1 MTRLILLIF
10 LLVASAIGSRA
21 SEDDMQALLARARAA
36 ANARKY
42 DSAVILADLAIK
54 KATSPQDRKATINAM
69 RLKGKALFGL
79 KKEKEAIDLYFGSLA
94 KCKIPDDD
102 KERAWTYGEIGYA
115 YFIQG
120 HHQESKSY
128 YRKEIAIL
136 SHLLGRD
143 SVGNQF
149 INMSV
154 MHQQLG
160 EFDSAL
166 LALNE
171 VNDILSRWP
180 DSSLKGYYL
189 FNMGAYWTA
198 MNQPDKARECYLQA
212 YNIWKALNNQ
222 AQLFKITFNLGF
234 YYYQKKNYNE
244 ALKYYHQSVAAA
256 EKFGNK
262 RDIAHVYGTMAES
275 YAALNQ
281 HNKAYEYL
289 YRYATLSDS
298 FNQEDV
304 KSYVLKLD
312 KQFQAEQNRQTIQS
326 QQIQINAANLAI
338 QKHRNTT
345 LIIIIIFVVVLSA
358 GIFAFGY
365 LTFKNRVAKQVEEAK
380 GRFFANVA
388 HEIRTPLSMIRGPLE
403 VLQQNATDTEMQQ
416 QIAIATRNTQR
427 LNNLIDQMLD
437 ISKID
442 AARYTLH
449 PSTGN
454 IEDLTIQLFD
464 QFRRQAVEHN
474 IKLSCT
480 TDCTAGQL
488 LFDRDALE
496 KIMSNLVGNAIKYTP
511 TGGSAGVEVT
521 TSRNSDGYAMLSIN
535 VWDTGAGIPVSER
548 EHIFDRFYRSEH
560 HKRAGIKGIGIGLS
574 LTREL
579 VALMN
584 GTISVSGD
592 EGKGA
597 VFTVHC
603 PLPITPSNSAT
614 DSSGN
619 AGVILLVEDDT
630 DILAFNKRLLT
641 AEGFD
646 VKTATDGNEA
656 SSLLASTLPDLVITD
671 LMMPHKSGNELLQ
684 EIRRNELTAHIPV
697 IILSARGSMD
707 TKTETLASGAQAF
720 LSKPF
725 SPAELKALVRNQLDI
740 LNRRKIEFREHTT
753 DTDKPVEKRFTAED
767 PFTRKCCEIINEHLD
782 DAQLS
787 VEMLAGLM
795 NINRSHFQR
804 KIKTLTGYSP
814 SELIKTIRLEK
825 AREMLLKKEGN
836 ITEIAYATG
845 FTSQSYF
852 TKCYTDHF
860 GHPPSQTFEHA

>member
-1 MTRLILLIF
+1 MTRLFLIAF
-10 LLVASAIGSRA
+10 LLLAATIGSRA
-21 SEDDMQALLARARAA
+21 SDDDLQALLAKARAST
-36 ANARKY
+36 NARNY
-42 DSAVILADLAIK
+42 DSALILADLALK
-54 KATSPQDRKATINAM
+54 KATTLQDRKATINAM

-79 KKEKEAIDLYFGSLA
+79 KKEKDAIDLYFGSLA
-94 KCKIPDDD
+94 KCKTPEDD
-102 KERAWTYGEIGYA
+102 KERAWVYGEIGYA

-120 HHQESKSY
+120 NHQESKTY

-136 SHLLGRD
+136 TELLGRD
-143 SVGNQF
+143 SVGNQY

-166 LALNE
+166 VALNA

-189 FNMGAYWTA
+189 FNLGAYWTA
-198 MNQPDKARECYLQA
+198 VNQPEKAKECYLLA
-212 YNIWKALNNQ
+212 YDIWKALNNQ

-234 YYYQKKNYNE
+234 YYFQKKNYTE

-256 EKFGNK
+256 ERFGNK

-281 HNKAYEYL
+281 YNKAYEYL

-312 KQFQAEQNRQTIQS
+312 KQFQAEQSRQTIQS
-326 QQIQINAANLAI
+326 QQLEINAANLAI
-338 QKHRNTT
+338 QKQRNTT
-345 LIIIIIFVVVLSA
+345 LIVIIIFVVLLSA
-358 GIFAFGY
+358 GTIAFGY
-365 LTFKNRVAKQVEEAK
+365 ITFKNRVAKQVEEAK
-380 GRFFANVA
+380 SRFFANVA

-403 VLQQNATDTEMQQ
+403 VLQQHTGEHEMQQ
-416 QIAIATRNTQR
+416 QIEIATRNTQR
-427 LNNLIDQMLD
+427 LNDLIDQMLD

-442 AARYTLH
+442 AAKYTLH

-454 IEDLTIQLFD
+454 IEDLSNQLFE
-464 QFRRQAVEHN
+464 QYRHQATERN
-474 IKLSCT
+474 ISLTCT
-480 TDCTAGQL
+480 ADCTAGL
-488 LFDRDALE
+488 LSFDRDAIE
-496 KIMSNLVGNAIKYTP
+496 KIINNLLGNALKYTP
-511 TGGSAGVEVT
+511 QGGSAGVEIT
-521 TSRNSDGYAMLSIN
+521 TSRTSHDSAMLCIV
-535 VWDTGAGIPVSER
+535 VWDSGPGIPVADR
-548 EHIFDRFYRSEH
+548 DKIFDRFYRSDEH
-560 HKRAGIKGIGIGLS
+560 KKAGIKGIGIGLA

-579 VALMN
+579 VTLMN

-597 VFTVHC
+597 VFTVQC
-603 PLPITPSNSAT
+603 PLPVASYSTPDPNT
-614 DSSGN
+614 N
-619 AGVILLVEDDT
+619 AAGIILLVEDDP
-630 DILAFNKRLLT
+630 DILSFNKGLLT
-641 AEGFD
+641 AEGYS
-646 VKTATDGNEA
+646 VIAATDGLEA
-656 SSLLASTLPDLVITD
+656 SQLLTTALPDLVITD
-671 LMMPHKSGNELLQ
+671 LMMPHKSGTELLQ
-684 EIRRNELTAHIPV
+684 DIRGNELTAHIPV

-707 TKTETLASGAQAF
+707 VKAETLAGGAQAY

-740 LNRRKIEFREHTT
+740 LGRRKIEFKEHAI
-753 DTDKPVEKRFTAED
+753 DTNKPVEKRFSAED

-825 AREMLLKKEGN
+825 AREMLLRKEGN

-852 TKCYTDHF
+852 TKCYSDHF
-860 GHPPSQTFEHA
+860 GHPPSQTTGLA